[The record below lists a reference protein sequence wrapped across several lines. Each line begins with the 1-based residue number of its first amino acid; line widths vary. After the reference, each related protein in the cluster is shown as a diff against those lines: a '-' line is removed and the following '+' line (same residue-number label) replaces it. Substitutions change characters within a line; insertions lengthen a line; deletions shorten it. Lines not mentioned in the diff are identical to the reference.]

1 MMSCKIPGNAT
12 IFHFSFLGESKP
24 ERSAALKS
32 TLEAIGSKKIKAMN
46 KHRIVKTFS
55 IHVGSA
61 PQSIESVSTERS
73 ATSGVNIPDQAA
85 IAATTLK
92 HCPAYAYDRFRSYSS
107 LSTGSLD
114 HIAADLHIIEKYF
127 SRQ

>member
-12 IFHFSFLGESKP
+12 IFHLFFLGESKP

-32 TLEAIGSKKIKAMN
+32 ALEAISKKKIRAMN
-46 KHRIVKTFS
+46 KHRIVKTFFV
-55 IHVGSA
+55 HVGSA
-61 PQSIESVSTERS
+61 PKSIESISTERS
-73 ATSGVNIPDQAA
+73 ATSEVNILDQAA

-92 HCPAYAYDRFRSYSS
+92 HCPTYAYDRFRSYSS
-107 LSTGSLD
+107 LSIESLN